1 MGSSWNKKIWL
12 LRGGHYG
19 EAVIRR
25 GSTRS
30 IFQLFCSYLPEF
42 KECFTLFDGDS
53 DGMVTAKELA
63 LIMRSLGENITH
75 VEIAEFMKK
84 AGKCKFQQ
92 LRENGHSSL
101 PCEVVVKIS

>member
-1 MGSSWNKKIWL
+1 MWL
-12 LRGGHYG
+12 LRGGLYG
-19 EAVIRR
+19 KVAIRR
-25 GSTRS
+25 GSTHS

-53 DGMVTAKELA
+53 DGMVTEKELA

-101 PCEVVVKIS
+101 PCEVVVKISNK

>member
-1 MGSSWNKKIWL
+1 M
-12 LRGGHYG
+12 
-19 EAVIRR
+19 VIRR
-25 GSTRS
+25 GSTHS

-53 DGMVTAKELA
+53 DGMVTERELA

-101 PCEVVVKIS
+101 PCEVVVKISNK